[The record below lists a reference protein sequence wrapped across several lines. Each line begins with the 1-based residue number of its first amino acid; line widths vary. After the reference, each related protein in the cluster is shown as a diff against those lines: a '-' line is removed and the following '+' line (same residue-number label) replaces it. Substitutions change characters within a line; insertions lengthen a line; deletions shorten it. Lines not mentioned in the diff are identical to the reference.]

1 MQKIASIIIALLFI
15 FAFQSCNKIEK
26 NSNTKNVEVVDSLP
40 NHNFETADEA
50 YEENDPEE
58 PEVTYPKTGNK
69 LTDFLPKLD
78 IYAIQYEAE
87 GDLNND
93 GLADAVIVLKHKES
107 NTLKRPTLVLLRNE
121 DKSYRLDK
129 VSEIVMPV
137 EYNEYDFKL
146 YDTEDVIIENG
157 ELHIS
162 LYGMGPSGTF
172 ISAFKYIKND
182 FVLYNMETYF
192 SGAGGRSGLFYDFEK
207 GEITETET
215 NTMKEDEPTTSQTTK
230 AKLKSYLFED
240 TSIIDF
246 YNGDNTQL
254 KK

>member
-1 MQKIASIIIALLFI
+1 MNKLSSIIAFIIFI
-15 FAFQSCNKIEK
+15 FAIQSCKK
-26 NSNTKNVEVVDSLP
+26 QSNNDTKNVEIVDSLP
-40 NHNFETADEA
+40 NQNFETADEA
-50 YEENDPEE
+50 YEENDPSE

-78 IYAIQYEAE
+78 VYAIQYETE

-93 GLADAVIVLKHKES
+93 GLEDAVIVLKHKNS

-172 ISAFKYIKND
+172 MSVFKYIKND
-182 FVLYNMETYF
+182 LILYSMETYF

-215 NTMKEDEPTTSQTTK
+215 NTMKEDEPTTSETTK
-230 AKLKSYLFED
+230 AKLKSYLFEE

-246 YNGDNTQL
+246 YNGDNAQL

>member
-1 MQKIASIIIALLFI
+1 MQKIASIIIVILFV
-15 FAFQSCNKIEK
+15 FVFQSCNKKEK
-26 NSNTKNVEVVDSLP
+26 NSTQNVEVVDSLP
-40 NHNFETADEA
+40 NKNLEEVSEA

-129 VSEIVMPV
+129 VSDVVMPI
-137 EYNEYDFKL
+137 EYNEHDFKL
-146 YDTEDVIIENG
+146 YDTENIGIEKG
-157 ELHIS
+157 ELQIN

-172 ISAFKYIKND
+172 LSNFKYIKND
-182 FVLYNMETYF
+182 LVLYSMETYF

-215 NTMKEDEPTTSQTTK
+215 NTMKEDEPTTSQTNK
-230 AKLKSYLFED
+230 AKLKVYLFEN
-240 TSIIDF
+240 TSITDF
-246 YNGDNTQL
+246 YN
-254 KK
+254 

>member
-1 MQKIASIIIALLFI
+1 MKKIASIIIVSLLV
-15 FAFQSCNKIEK
+15 FAFHSCNKKEK
-26 NSNTKNVEVVDSLP
+26 NSTNNVEVVDSLP
-40 NHNFETADEA
+40 NQNTEEVSDE

-78 IYAIQYEAE
+78 IYTIQYETE

-93 GLADAVIVLKHKES
+93 GLSDAVIVLKHKNG

-129 VSEIVMPV
+129 VSEVVMPV
-137 EYNEYDFKL
+137 EYNDYDFKL
-146 YDTEDVIIENG
+146 FDTEDIKIENG

-162 LYGMGPSGTF
+162 LYSIGPSGTF
-172 ISAFKYIKND
+172 ESTFKYVKND
-182 FVLYNMETYF
+182 LVLYFMETYF
-192 SGAGGRSGLFYDFEK
+192 RGAGGRSGLFYDFEK

-215 NTMKEDEPTTSQTTK
+215 NTMKEDEPTTSQTNK
-230 AKLKSYLFED
+230 AKLKVYLFEN
-240 TSIIDF
+240 TSISEF
-246 YNGDNTQL
+246 YN
-254 KK
+254 